1 MRTWGYDERKRSF
14 TRLRRLRENWLR
26 GFVTVVL
33 VGSVLLV
40 SLFITGNRVTR
51 NFTGYDTP
59 VELLTNYYRSYNTL
73 NSDRLIRIF
82 ASNDVAAARQSIDE
96 LRTVRLN
103 SRLKMA
109 VQFQSPLVD
118 PAAWQA
124 AGYPRLGGKRA
135 LYGYDSLEFTRVDVV
150 GVVGEIDAA
159 GGAAGAAG
167 GIDVAGGARAARAAG
182 EIDASGAGAASVE
195 RVSYVV
201 EYRKWLP
208 QSFAVDQVVNGP
220 GSSVG
225 YLGRER
231 IEMQKSGKSWV
242 ITDIVPLS
250 KTYF

>member
-1 MRTWGYDERKRSF
+1 M
-14 TRLRRLRENWLR
+14 
-26 GFVTVVL
+26 
-33 VGSVLLV
+33 
-40 SLFITGNRVTR
+40 
-51 NFTGYDTP
+51 
-59 VELLTNYYRSYNTL
+59 ELLTNYYRSYNTL

-135 LYGYDSLEFTRVDVV
+135 LYGYDSLEFTRVDA
-150 GVVGEIDAA
+150 GGGIDAA
-159 GGAAGAAG
+159 GAGAAG
-167 GIDVAGGARAARAAG
+167 PARAASGIDAAGVGAAGEIDVAGGARTARAAG
-182 EIDASGAGAASVE
+182 EIDVAGAGAE